1 MSNKLTS
8 KTAIRFFEKTGESLT
23 RAGTIHNRDPFAGRV
38 YSHAPP
44 PNLPEARNQAP
55 ERLTDAPS
63 GTTARNVGN
72 SSNIVVPP
80 AALNQ
85 VMQRMNS
92 IDDHVGGE
100 VYAMLGEV
108 EEMCSTIFQVPA
120 TVKRIR
126 NLCDEVKRCLGPFRG
141 TIDDLTIKTRRI
153 ASEISDI
160 DHGNPDEIAVS
171 QAGTSQGIQLVTSTI
186 NRQADSMERTAT
198 TYKTRASR
206 LEQEADREQQ
216 RADNL
221 QMQIDMALS
230 LPRPV

>member
-1 MSNKLTS
+1 MSNNLTS
-8 KTAIRFFEKTGESLT
+8 KTAIRFFEKTGEGLT
-23 RAGTIHNRDPFAGRV
+23 RAGTIHNRDPFAGRI

-44 PNLPEARNQAP
+44 PNLPEARNQDP
-55 ERLTDAPS
+55 ERLTDTS
-63 GTTARNVGN
+63 RGTSARNVGN
-72 SSNIVVPP
+72 SSNIVISPIV
-80 AALNQ
+80 LNQ
-85 VMQRMNS
+85 HIQRMTS
-92 IDDHVGGE
+92 IDDQVGGE

-108 EEMCSTIFQVPA
+108 EEMCATIFQVPA

-141 TIDDLTIKTRRI
+141 VTDDLAIKTRRI

-171 QAGTSQGIQLVTSTI
+171 QTGTNQGIQLVTSTI
-186 NRQADSMERTAT
+186 SRQADSMERTAT
-198 TYKTRASR
+198 TYRARASR
-206 LEQEADREQQ
+206 LEQEADREQL